1 MWDFYKKGICNH
13 LLPLFIQINFPSW
26 SMNHKNWLMNQ
37 KKSVNSI
44 EPKRRDKLIIAR
56 DQNQSLKL
64 QALFKRLFET
74 SKLSSG
80 NIPLSWLILTA
91 HLVHWRRGRPVNF
104 IRSHRLLKICYLAVE
119 QPTGHRRK
127 TDWHHCSSH
136 TEREGLTEAISGDY
150 SRECILFTSSSS
162 SALHFLWISVEIW
175 TLKLRDVR
183 SKKVT

>member
-1 MWDFYKKGICNH
+1 MEPEKKWKHSFSNILPSRELAIIAQEIPTASDSCYTQPAGSSHLYIFTYTETYVWDFYKKGICNH

-80 NIPLSWLILTA
+80 NIPLS
-91 HLVHWRRGRPVNF
+91 
-104 IRSHRLLKICYLAVE
+104 
-119 QPTGHRRK
+119 
-127 TDWHHCSSH
+127 
-136 TEREGLTEAISGDY
+136 
-150 SRECILFTSSSS
+150 
-162 SALHFLWISVEIW
+162 
-175 TLKLRDVR
+175 
-183 SKKVT
+183 

>member
-127 TDWHHCSSH
+127 TNWHHCSSH
-136 TEREGLTEAISGDY
+136 TQKGRDWQRPSLETIAESVFYLQAVLPLLSISSGFQWKF
-150 SRECILFTSSSS
+150 E
-162 SALHFLWISVEIW
+162 LWN
-175 TLKLRDVR
+175 
-183 SKKVT
+183 